1 MGRQFGKWE
10 MIESLSEGGQAWVYL
25 VKETNGSS
33 EERYVLKRL
42 KNPNRL
48 DRFKGEIESLQ
59 ELDHPGIAKL
69 IDFDLIDKN
78 PCFVQEYYPAGDI
91 EQYVKNHT
99 PLEHDEVLN
108 LIIEIATSLEY
119 AHDMG
124 KFIETSNLRI
134 YS

>member
-69 IDFDLIDKN
+69 IDLGVF
-78 PCFVQEYYPAGDI
+78 QM
-91 EQYVKNHT
+91 
-99 PLEHDEVLN
+99 
-108 LIIEIATSLEY
+108 S
-119 AHDMG
+119 
-124 KFIETSNLRI
+124 
-134 YS
+134 